1 MTESFDLRDA
11 PWIFVET
18 LRGERRELSTREA
31 LSQAHT
37 LRAINDE
44 SPLVLAALTR
54 HLLAVLHRAYD
65 GPKSQREWA
74 TIMKTG
80 RFDAAKIDAYLDS
93 ERARGRMDLF
103 DPERPFAQT
112 RGVAEKFAEYAQPID
127 ELDLLRA
134 GWGSGR
140 NLFRHRPEREVPRF
154 TPSRAARALLAH
166 HAFATGGLI
175 RKPGEPTAAT
185 ASPLVRAGVV
195 LLQRG
200 NLFETLCA
208 NLLVYVPSEGR
219 PTPLGAA
226 SDACSW
232 ETEGLPRTIAANEE
246 QKVRPSGY
254 LGQLTWLGRRVEL
267 IREGAMVTR
276 FVNAVGVGL
285 PAESPRDPMVTYRRD
300 EERGYVPI
308 GINVERAFWRSSAAL
323 FEAARDENSPWI
335 RPAAFD
341 LVASETARAAL
352 AEATVFGVGVHGID
366 AEKSRVDAV
375 RVERFEVLAMTLDDP
390 DARRVVQ
397 SAIRFAEESV
407 KALSWALRT
416 YARSAFAPGGRD
428 VASDDV
434 DGFVRGTGAIERVWS
449 ALGVRFESLLRDL
462 DRDVVALI
470 AFEKD
475 VLRDVQQT
483 FSGATSAC
491 DGSGG
496 GLKARANAERA
507 LREGLPLRTKSP
519 VAVAAQPEDNT
530 EEAR

>member
-1 MTESFDLRDA
+1 MSASFDLRDA

-18 LRGERRELSTREA
+18 LRGDRRELSTREA
-31 LSQAHT
+31 LSHAHT

-65 GPKSQREWA
+65 GPKSRHEWA

-112 RGVAEKFAEYAQPID
+112 RGVAQKYAEYAQPID

-154 TPSRAARALLAH
+154 TPARAARALLAH

-208 NLLVYVPSEGR
+208 NLLVYVPSAR
-219 PTPLGAA
+219 HDTPLGAER
-226 SDACSW
+226 DACSW
-232 ETEGLPRTIAANEE
+232 ETDGLPRTIPSNEE

-254 LGQLTWLGRRVEL
+254 LGQLTWLGRRIEL
-267 IREGAMVTR
+267 VYEDGMVTK

-285 PAESPRDPMVTYRRD
+285 AEGSPRDPMVTYRND
-300 EERGYVPI
+300 KERGYLPI

-323 FEAARDENSPWI
+323 FEAAQDADSPWI

-341 LVASETARAAL
+341 LVASEDARTVL
-352 AEATVFGVGVHGID
+352 GGDMVFGVAVHGID

-375 RVERFEVLAMTLDDP
+375 RAERFEVLARTLDDP
-390 DARRVVQ
+390 DALIVVQ
-397 SAIRFAEESV
+397 SALRFAEESV

-449 ALGVRFESLLRDL
+449 ALGVRFEMLLRDL

-483 FSGATSAC
+483 FSGATSGC

-507 LREGLPLRTKSP
+507 LREGLPLRTKAP
-519 VAVAAQPEDNT
+519 VAVATQPEDNT